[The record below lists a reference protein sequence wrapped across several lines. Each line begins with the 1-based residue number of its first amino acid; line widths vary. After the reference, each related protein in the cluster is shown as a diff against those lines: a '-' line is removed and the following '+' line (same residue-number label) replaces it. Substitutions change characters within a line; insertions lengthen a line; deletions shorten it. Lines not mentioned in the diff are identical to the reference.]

1 MGSSGELP
9 TEVVQEEQG
18 GLEFNV
24 NRSIKPKN
32 ADLILPPYLAV
43 AMMLST
49 PYKKR
54 KGCFS
59 FGILPKKFLG
69 SVAGRNAV
77 LAGKNREV

>member
-9 TEVVQEEQG
+9 TEVVEEEQG

-24 NRSIKPKN
+24 SRSIKPKS

-43 AMMLST
+43 AIKLST

-59 FGILPKKFLG
+59 FGVLPSKYSG
-69 SVAGRNAV
+69 SGVGRNAV